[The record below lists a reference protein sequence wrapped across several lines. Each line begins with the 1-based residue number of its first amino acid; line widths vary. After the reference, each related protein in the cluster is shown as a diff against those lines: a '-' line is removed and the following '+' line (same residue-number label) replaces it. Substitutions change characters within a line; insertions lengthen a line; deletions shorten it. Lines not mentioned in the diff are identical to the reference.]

1 MKKLVIIIF
10 ILLAILAGMILY
22 LKLETGS
29 KNNINVQEIE
39 NIEDYISKIYMWK
52 EITNEALPC
61 FDNINEADDLWIWE
75 VIKKNLDNYELTY
88 EEIQEKSKEI
98 FGENF
103 KKEFPKEGNESIKYD
118 ESKYIATQTQF
129 DEEEDVFLLNNITKT
144 QEGYK
149 VEIIEYLEDYSENN
163 NVIIRNLQNE
173 EIGKVK
179 EDETETKIQ
188 EIVKNNIN
196 RFNKKIVYLN
206 ILNEKLYIQKV
217 EKE

>member
-103 KKEFPKEGNESIKYD
+103 KKEFPKEGNESLKYD

>member
-103 KKEFPKEGNESIKYD
+103 KKEFPKEGNESLKYD

-129 DEEEDVFLLNNITKT
+129 DEEEDVFLLNNIIKT

>member
-10 ILLAILAGMILY
+10 VLLAILAGMILY